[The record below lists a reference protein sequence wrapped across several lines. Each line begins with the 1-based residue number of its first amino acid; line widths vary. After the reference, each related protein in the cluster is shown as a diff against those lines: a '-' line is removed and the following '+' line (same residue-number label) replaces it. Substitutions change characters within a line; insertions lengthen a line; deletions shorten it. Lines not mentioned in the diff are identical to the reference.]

1 MYSPLAGKA
10 LFVGIAD
17 TELKQTLR
25 CNGFRRVQ
33 GQFVRLRR
41 TARVKLSSKQNHEG
55 LKFLS
60 QAKLALK
67 FFCCSEN
74 NEVFKGDFSFFVIKK
89 RSPPLTPKRKNILL
103 AVVHSHFIFCTKSY
117 GYKTLY

>member
-1 MYSPLAGKA
+1 MIGFSFRKIPKVSTYKASFAGKP
-10 LFVGIAD
+10 
-17 TELKQTLR
+17 
-25 CNGFRRVQ
+25 
-33 GQFVRLRR
+33 
-41 TARVKLSSKQNHEG
+41 
-55 LKFLS
+55 
-60 QAKLALK
+60 ALK
-67 FFCCSEN
+67 RFCCSEN